1 MIGKLWP
8 WWQLWL
14 AVKPTLRSSK
24 FAEIKATLEAKTAE
38 AEKKREGEK
47 SARVKAEKIHEKLT
61 AETNELEE
69 ALARGDE
76 MVNFLTGFI
85 DNTVNLL
92 NHFRILLQVREME
105 SKVKKLE
112 TEKQK
117 VDRQVRWLFSQPCC
131 RLQ

>member
-1 MIGKLWP
+1 MALYCVQRTIRNFMIGKLWP

-85 DNTVNLL
+85 DFHSSVNR
-92 NHFRILLQVREME
+92 FI
-105 SKVKKLE
+105 
-112 TEKQK
+112 
-117 VDRQVRWLFSQPCC
+117 DI
-131 RLQ
+131 

>member
-117 VDRQVRWLFSQPCC
+117 VDRQVR
-131 RLQ
+131 